1 MVQVVPS
8 LVQSP
13 RISANQLGEFVYASE
28 KKRLDILHDHKFGN
42 INAAPYYTAAL
53 RAVRRSFV
61 DGQFSATALLNETRL
76 LDEQDAK
83 TPQGA
88 VKLANNA
95 LAVRRLAEICDQT
108 NPPPGQHR
116 MVIRNAQLLLDGVTI
131 SVLPEFVTENL
142 DRGYIA
148 FTKFRF
154 SKSKIAPDVSEIV
167 LLLLHYYGQRQ
178 SRAGLTFDFGL
189 SKVVDCFSRTVIP
202 GHAVGRH
209 RDQQLHQAL
218 ALIRWLW
225 PRIERRNA

>member
-1 MVQVVPS
+1 MVQIVS
-8 LVQSP
+8 SAIQSP

-28 KKRLDILHDHKFGN
+28 KRRLVILHDQKFGN
-42 INAAPYYTAAL
+42 INAAPYYTTAL
-53 RAVRRSFV
+53 GAVRRSFV
-61 DGQFSATALLNETRL
+61 SGQFSATSLLNEARL
-76 LDEQDAK
+76 LDERDAK

-95 LAVRRLAEICDQT
+95 LALRRLAEICDQT
-108 NPPPGQHR
+108 NPPVGQHR
-116 MVIRNAQLLLDGVTI
+116 MVTRNAQLVLDGVTI

-142 DRGYIA
+142 GRGYIA

-154 SKSKIAPDVSEIV
+154 SKSKIAADVSEVV

-189 SKVVDCFSRTVIP
+189 SKVVDCFSKTIIP

-209 RDQQLHQAL
+209 RDQQLHEAL
-218 ALIRWLW
+218 ALISWLW
-225 PRIERRNA
+225 PRIEPNE

>member
-1 MVQVVPS
+1 MVQIASS
-8 LVQSP
+8 LLQSP

-28 KKRLDILHDHKFGN
+28 KKQLDILHDQKFGN

-61 DGQFSATALLNETRL
+61 NGQFSAAALLEDARL
-76 LDEQDAK
+76 LDQQDAK

-88 VKLANNA
+88 VKIANNA
-95 LAVRRLAEICDQT
+95 LALRRLAEICHQA
-108 NPPPGQHR
+108 NPPAGQHR
-116 MVIRNAQLLLDGVTI
+116 MITQNAQLVIDEVTI

-142 DRGYIA
+142 AHGYIA

-154 SKSKIAPDVSEIV
+154 SKSKIAVDVSEIV

-178 SRAGLTFDFGL
+178 SRVGLTFDFGL
-189 SKVVDCFSRTVIP
+189 SKVVDCFSRTIIP

-218 ALIRWLW
+218 ASIRYLW
-225 PRIERRNA
+225 PRIEPKNA

>member
-1 MVQVVPS
+1 MVQIASS

-28 KKRLDILHDHKFGN
+28 KKRLRILHDQKFGN

-61 DGQFSATALLNETRL
+61 KGEFSQTVL
-76 LDEQDAK
+76 LDEARLLEEQDAR
-83 TPQGA
+83 TPQAA
-88 VKLANNA
+88 VRLANNA
-95 LAVRRLAEICDQT
+95 LALRRLADICEQT
-108 NPPPGQHR
+108 NPPLGKHR
-116 MVIRNAQLLLDGVTI
+116 TVLQNAQLIIDGVTI

-142 DRGYIA
+142 VQGYIA

-154 SKSKIAPDVSEIV
+154 SKSKIAADVSEIV
-167 LLLLHYYGQRQ
+167 LLVLHHYGQRQ

-189 SKVVDCFSRTVIP
+189 SKVVDCFSKTVIP

-209 RDQQLHQAL
+209 RDQQLHHAL
-218 ALIRWLW
+218 GVIRYLW
-225 PRIERRNA
+225 PRIEPRH